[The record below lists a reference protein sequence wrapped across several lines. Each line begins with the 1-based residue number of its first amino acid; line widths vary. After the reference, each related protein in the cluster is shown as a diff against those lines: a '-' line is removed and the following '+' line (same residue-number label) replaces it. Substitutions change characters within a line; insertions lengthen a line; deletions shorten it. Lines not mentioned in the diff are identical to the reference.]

1 MHTGSFWHNVFIMK
15 DTPVILSKTAH
26 RTPEIIFQQWNNDL
40 YSSLCELTYE
50 GGTGLRIAALLLF
63 ISKKYNIAL

>member
-1 MHTGSFWHNVFIMK
+1 MK

-50 GGTGLRIAALLLF
+50 GGTGAVSKANLMRLLDF
-63 ISKKYNIAL
+63 